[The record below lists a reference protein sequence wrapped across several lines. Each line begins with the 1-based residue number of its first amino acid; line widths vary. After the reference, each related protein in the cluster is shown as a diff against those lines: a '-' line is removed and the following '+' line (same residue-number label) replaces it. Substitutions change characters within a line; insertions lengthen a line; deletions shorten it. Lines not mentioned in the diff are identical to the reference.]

1 MTPPRGRRAR
11 SDDSVSEAE
20 VKAPRPRT
28 QRRGGQGGT
37 EPPLR
42 RRRREQ
48 LVIDRSTAGDSQYD
62 IARDLKISQSA
73 VSQILRRV
81 DDRWAQENLAVI
93 GRHKAAEARKLDH
106 VHREALRAWEESK
119 AQKTRRR
126 QRKTEGASSR
136 SGGTVAEVTV
146 EDSHGD
152 PRFLETARRAL
163 ADRARLWGPPTAVPT
178 DTGTAEEPAIFT
190 LTIGD
195 DRTAPHQPVD
205 PLVDEGD
212 EHGGTTA

>member
-1 MTPPRGRRAR
+1 MTPPHRRGAR
-11 SDDSVSEAE
+11 SDDSVSEGQ
-20 VKAPRPRT
+20 VQAPRPRT
-28 QRRGGQGGT
+28 RRRGGKGGT

-62 IARDLKISQSA
+62 IARDLNISQSA

-81 DDRWAQENLAVI
+81 DDRWAQENLDVI

-106 VHREALRAWEESK
+106 VHREAIRAWEASK

-126 QRKTEGASSR
+126 QRKTEGASSG
-136 SGGTVAEVTV
+136 SGGTVAEIMV

-163 ADRARLWGPPTAVPT
+163 ADRARLWGPPTAASP
-178 DTGTAEEPAIFT
+178 DTGTAEKPAIFT
-190 LTIGD
+190 LAIGD
-195 DRTAPHQPVD
+195 DRTAPHPPADPV
-205 PLVDEGD
+205 VDEED
-212 EHGGTTA
+212 THGGTTS

>member
-1 MTPPRGRRAR
+1 MTTSRRRDAR
-11 SDDSVSEAE
+11 PHDSVSEGQ
-20 VKAPRPRT
+20 VQAPRPRT
-28 QRRGGQGGT
+28 RRRGGKGGT

-93 GRHKAAEARKLDH
+93 GRYKAAEARKLDH
-106 VHREALRAWEESK
+106 VHREAIRAWEASK

-163 ADRARLWGPPTAVPT
+163 ADRARLWGPPTAAPP
-178 DTGTAEEPAIFT
+178 DAGTAEEPAIFT

-195 DRTAPHQPVD
+195 ARTAPHRPAD
-205 PLVDEGD
+205 RLVDDGD
-212 EHGGTTA
+212 GHGGTTS

>member
-1 MTPPRGRRAR
+1 MTTSRRRDAR
-11 SDDSVSEAE
+11 PHDSVSEGQ
-20 VKAPRPRT
+20 VQAPRPRT
-28 QRRGGQGGT
+28 RRRGGKGGT

-81 DDRWAQENLAVI
+81 DERWAQENLDVV

-126 QRKTEGASSR
+126 QRKTESGSSPL
-136 SGGTVAEVTV
+136 GGTVAEVTV

-152 PRFLETARRAL
+152 PRFLEIARKAV
-163 ADRARLWGPPTAVPT
+163 ADQARLWGPPTSGAP
-178 DTGTAEEPAIFT
+178 DAGFSDEPAIFT

-195 DRTAPHQPVD
+195 DRTAPHQPLD

-212 EHGGTTA
+212 EHGGTTS